1 MHFTSFKEA
10 EQQKRVEYKERLRTK
25 KPRRA
30 VRNLSNIIDV
40 KREAT
45 QKKMSSKE
53 KNKIQM
59 PQISFPRK
67 KETSVIE
74 MTSTSIFRFESKED
88 RP

>member
-45 QKKMSSKE
+45 QKKMSSK
-53 KNKIQM
+53 
-59 PQISFPRK
+59 RK
-67 KETSVIE
+67 AKY
-74 MTSTSIFRFESKED
+74 KCLK
-88 RP
+88 